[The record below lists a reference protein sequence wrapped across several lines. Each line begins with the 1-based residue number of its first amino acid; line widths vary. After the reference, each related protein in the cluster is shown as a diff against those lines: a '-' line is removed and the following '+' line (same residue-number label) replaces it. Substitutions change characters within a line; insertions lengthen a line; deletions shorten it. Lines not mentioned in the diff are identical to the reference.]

1 MKTLPD
7 PIGSNV
13 QAELARFG
21 PAGKMGEIVS
31 SWPEAVGPG
40 ISANAWPARVARDGT
55 LHVHTSSSTWAF
67 ELTQLADSILERL
80 REKLGEDCPVAL
92 EFAAGPLPEAAG
104 EVEKV
109 RDRTVSRPTVEQIE
123 RSGRIAAPI
132 EDPDLRE
139 AVARAVAASFAHGSG
154 PPDDRPV

>member
-1 MKTLPD
+1 M
-7 PIGSNV
+7 
-13 QAELARFG
+13 QAELGRFG

-31 SWPEAVGPG
+31 SWPGAVGPG

-80 REKLGEDCPVAL
+80 REKLGEDCPAAL
-92 EFAAGPLPEAAG
+92 KFATGPLPEVAA

-109 RDRTVSRPTVEQIE
+109 RDRTAPRPSAEQVE
-123 RSGRIAAPI
+123 RSGRIAASI
-132 EDPDLRE
+132 DDPDLRE
-139 AVARAVAASFAHGSG
+139 AVARAVAASFARGSG
-154 PPDDRPV
+154 RPDDRQV